1 MLNSSEFIVYSYNGL
16 DKPIIAHC
24 FAVEE
29 LETVYDSTSYLL
41 THTKNGEKSSLVVP
55 LSHAQVLSIFSVEV
69 LVESVVDEALIKF
82 GIGEDYFKDP
92 RAGDDFYLGLKRFFK
107 NRLLTLLSKRFPE
120 IQVGKSTVEA

>member
-24 FAVEE
+24 FEVEE
-29 LETVYDSTSYLL
+29 LETVHDSTSYLL

-69 LVESVVDEALIKF
+69 LVEGVVDDALVKF
-82 GIGEDYFKDP
+82 GIGDDYFKDP
-92 RAGDDFYLGLKRFFK
+92 RNGNNFYLVLKRFFK

-120 IQVGKSTVEA
+120 IQVGKGTVDA